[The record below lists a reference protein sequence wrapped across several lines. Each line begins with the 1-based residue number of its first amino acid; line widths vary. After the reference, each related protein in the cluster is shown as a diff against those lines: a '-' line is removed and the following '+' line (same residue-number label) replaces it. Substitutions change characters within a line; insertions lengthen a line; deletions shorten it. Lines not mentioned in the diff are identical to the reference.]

1 MNQLY
6 IGIILAM
13 GVGGYFYYT
22 STQNEMIELRQ
33 LNQAYEL
40 KFEQQEEAMATL
52 QADFELQTKSLQDM
66 QLKSQEIQGEMNRYL
81 DIFKRHNLTKLAAA
95 KPELIEAKA
104 NKGTKEVFDGIE
116 ADSASLDALDD
127 GVQLSPVVEGAE
139 AAGSKDNNEA
149 DRTEDSSADTAKGD

>member
-1 MNQLY
+1 MNQLF

-40 KFEQQEEAMATL
+40 KFEQQEEAMASL

-95 KPELIEAKA
+95 KPSLIEAKA

-127 GVQLSPVVEGAE
+127 GVQLSPVSGEE

-149 DRTEDSSADTAKGD
+149 DRTEDSSADTTKGD